1 MPFLHIEEAL
11 LDARKASSSTL
22 NITS

>member
-22 NITS
+22 NLNT

>member
-11 LDARKASSSTL
+11 LDARKASSSIL
-22 NITS
+22 NITT